1 MKSGIL
7 KYCQVYLYKIM
18 VSKMNPLFKIFMDAV
33 FVEHSIE
40 ELSNENLHDDIE
52 KEYNKIVEDYKKQ
65 KENYD

>member
-1 MKSGIL
+1 
-7 KYCQVYLYKIM
+7 
-18 VSKMNPLFKIFMDAV
+18 MNPLFKIFMDAV

-52 KEYNKIVEDYKKQ
+52 KEYDKIVEDYKNQ

>member
-1 MKSGIL
+1 M
-7 KYCQVYLYKIM
+7 CLYEIM

-52 KEYNKIVEDYKKQ
+52 KEYNKTVEEYR
-65 KENYD
+65 KEHEVEE